1 MVSDVKS
8 ADQGEYEPPLQEEE
22 SLTRHVDWT
31 PEEEAK
37 AKRK

>member
-1 MVSDVKS
+1 MGLDVKS
-8 ADQGEYEPPLQEEE
+8 ANPGEYEPPLPDEE
-22 SLTRHVDWT
+22 SLTRVADWT